1 MKDKAKVKSK
11 NGFFSKMDS
20 GILFPSDMKKLRYKL
35 LYGALVL
42 LMLIFLAVALV
53 PALWILLAG
62 FKDVGEL
69 YSKNTQFFP
78 QYIRLGKLVEAWN
91 ALKFYKLYINTFIL
105 AGGAVVV
112 EIISAGLAGYVL
124 SRLRP
129 KGSGIVYTIVTIIM
143 VWPATM
149 STVPIYMLIK
159 NMGLLNS
166 YLPIWMMH
174 LGNAFNIMLFKNSF
188 DGISKSLVD
197 AAKIDGATD
206 IGIFLKIIV
215 PLSVPVIMTVAI
227 FTFNGECGN
236 FFWPYL
242 LVQNDSLRTMGIH
255 LYKIKS
261 STLQLDYQMLSI
273 VFAILPQFVVF
284 VFFNKYIMGG
294 INIGGVKG

>member
-11 NGFFSKMDS
+11 NGFFNNMNS
-20 GILFPSDMKKLRYKL
+20 GILFPSDMKKIQYKL
-35 LYGALVL
+35 LYGALSL
-42 LMLIFLAVALV
+42 IMLIFLVVALV
-53 PALWILLAG
+53 PVLWILLAG

-69 YSKNTQFFP
+69 YSKNAQFFP
-78 QYIRLGKLVEAWN
+78 QHIRLGKLGEAWT
-91 ALKFYKLYINTFIL
+91 ALKFYKFYINTFIL

-149 STVPIYMLIK
+149 TTVPIYMMIK
-159 NMGLLNS
+159 NMGLLNN
-166 YLPIWMMH
+166 YMPIWMMH

-188 DGISKSLVD
+188 DGISNSLVE

-242 LVQNDSLRTMGIH
+242 LVQNDTLRTMGIH
-255 LYKIKS
+255 LYKMKS
-261 STLQLDYQMLSI
+261 STLSLDYQMLSI
-273 VFAILPQFVVF
+273 VFAIIPQFVVF
-284 VFFNKYIMGG
+284 VFFNKYIVGG